1 MSTTNIS
8 RSIQAKPNVDP
19 LLAVSKAKA
28 ARMLGMSPHTIDQLI
43 IRGRLRAKR
52 VTRRGTYHISVQSI
66 HEFLGDK

>member
-1 MSTTNIS
+1 MPTTTLPT
-8 RSIQAKPNVDP
+8 Q
-19 LLAVSKAKA
+19 LAVSKAEA
-28 ARMLGMSPHTIDQLI
+28 ARLLGMSPHTIDQLI